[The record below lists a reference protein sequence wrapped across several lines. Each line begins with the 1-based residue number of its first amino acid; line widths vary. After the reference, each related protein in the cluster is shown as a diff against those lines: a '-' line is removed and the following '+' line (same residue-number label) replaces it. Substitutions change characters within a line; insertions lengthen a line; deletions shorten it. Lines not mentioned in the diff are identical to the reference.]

1 LEIVTLDR
9 MLVIAG
15 FLGLLMVLWAVAQKY
30 RGPLSQK
37 IKTDSPMDVKQV
49 LSLGGDTRAIL
60 MQVENQRVLVVTG
73 RKSGTSVVT
82 LTDTPAN
89 TAEVAA

>member
-1 LEIVTLDR
+1 MDIVTLDR

-15 FLGLLMVLWAVAQKY
+15 FLGVLLILWAVAQKY

-37 IKTDSPMDVKQV
+37 IKTDSPMTVQQV

-60 MQVENQRVLVVTG
+60 MQVDGQRVLVVTG

-82 LTDTPAN
+82 LAEAPAP
-89 TAEVAA
+89 EVLA

>member
-1 LEIVTLDR
+1 MDIVTLDR

-15 FLGLLMVLWAVAQKY
+15 FLGVLFILWAVAQKY

-37 IKTDSPMDVKQV
+37 IKTDSPMTVQQV

-60 MQVENQRVLVVTG
+60 MQVDGQRVLVVTG

-82 LTDTPAN
+82 LGDAVAP
-89 TAEVAA
+89 EVIA

>member
-1 LEIVTLDR
+1 MDIITLDR

-15 FLGLLMVLWAVAQKY
+15 FLGLLLILWAVAQKY

-37 IKTDSPMDVKQV
+37 IKSDSLMDVQQV

-60 MQVENQRVLVVTG
+60 MQVDGQRVLVVTG

-82 LTDTPAN
+82 LAGRTEPED
-89 TAEVAA
+89 VA

>member
-1 LEIVTLDR
+1 MDIITLDR

-15 FLGLLMVLWAVAQKY
+15 FLGLLLILWAVAQKY

-37 IKTDSPMDVKQV
+37 IKADSPMDVQQV

-60 MQVENQRVLVVTG
+60 MQVDGQRVLVVTG

-82 LTDTPAN
+82 LSGR
-89 TAEVAA
+89 AEPESLA

>member
-1 LEIVTLDR
+1 

-15 FLGLLMVLWAVAQKY
+15 FLGVLFILWAVAQKY

-37 IKTDSPMDVKQV
+37 VKTDSPMTVQQV

-60 MQVENQRVLVVTG
+60 MQVDGQRVLVVTG

-82 LTDTPAN
+82 LAE
-89 TAEVAA
+89 TAAPEVLA

>member
-1 LEIVTLDR
+1 MDIVTLDR

-15 FLGLLMVLWAVAQKY
+15 FLGVLFILWAVAQKY

-37 IKTDSPMDVKQV
+37 IKTDSPMTVQQV
-49 LSLGGDTRAIL
+49 LSLGGDTLAIL
-60 MQVENQRVLVVTG
+60 MQVDGQRVLVVTG

-82 LTDTPAN
+82 L
-89 TAEVAA
+89 AEAAAPEVLA

>member
-1 LEIVTLDR
+1 MDIVTLDR

-15 FLGLLMVLWAVAQKY
+15 FLGVLLILWAVAQKY

-37 IKTDSPMDVKQV
+37 IKTDSPMTVQQV

-60 MQVENQRVLVVTG
+60 MQVDGQRVLVVTG

-82 LTDTPAN
+82 L
-89 TAEVAA
+89 AEAAAPEVLA

>member
-1 LEIVTLDR
+1 MDIVTLDR

-15 FLGLLMVLWAVAQKY
+15 FIGVLLILWAIAQKY

-37 IKTDSPMDVKQV
+37 VRSDSPMDVKQV

-60 MQVENQRVLVVTG
+60 MQVEGQRVLVVTG

-82 LTDTPAN
+82 LADASEPEA
-89 TAEVAA
+89 VA

>member
-1 LEIVTLDR
+1 MEIVTFDR
-9 MLVIAG
+9 ILVIAG
-15 FLGLLMVLWAVAQKY
+15 FLGLLLIVWGIAQKY

-60 MQVENQRVLVVTG
+60 MHVDNQRVLVVTG
-73 RKSGTSVVT
+73 RKSGTSVVA
-82 LTDTPAN
+82 LPA
-89 TAEVAA
+89 TVAAEVSA

>member
-1 LEIVTLDR
+1 MDIVTLDR

-15 FLGLLMVLWAVAQKY
+15 FVGVLLILWALAQKY

-37 IKTDSPMDVKQV
+37 IRTDSPMSVQQV

-60 MQVENQRVLVVTG
+60 MQVDGQRVLVVTG

-82 LTDTPAN
+82 LAEAAAPEVPA
-89 TAEVAA
+89 

>member
-1 LEIVTLDR
+1 MDIVTLDR

-15 FLGLLMVLWAVAQKY
+15 FLGILLILWAAAQKY

-60 MQVENQRVLVVTG
+60 MQVEGQRVLVVTG
-73 RKSGTSVVT
+73 RKSGTSVVA
-82 LTDTPAN
+82 LADA
-89 TAEVAA
+89 TAPEATA

>member
-1 LEIVTLDR
+1 

-15 FLGLLMVLWAVAQKY
+15 FIGVLLILWAAAQKY

-60 MQVENQRVLVVTG
+60 MQVEGQRVLVVTG

-82 LTDTPAN
+82 LADAVQPEALP
-89 TAEVAA
+89 

>member
-1 LEIVTLDR
+1 MDIITLDR

-15 FLGLLMVLWAVAQKY
+15 FLGLLLILWAVAQKY

-37 IKTDSPMDVKQV
+37 IKADSPMDVQQV

-60 MQVENQRVLVVTG
+60 MQVDGQRVLVVTG

-82 LTDTPAN
+82 LAGS
-89 TAEVAA
+89 AEPEDVA

>member
-1 LEIVTLDR
+1 MDIVTLDR

-15 FLGLLMVLWAVAQKY
+15 FIGVLLILWAIAQKY

-37 IKTDSPMDVKQV
+37 VRSDSPMDVKQV

-60 MQVENQRVLVVTG
+60 MQVEGQRVLVVTG

-82 LTDTPAN
+82 LADPS
-89 TAEVAA
+89 EPEAAA